1 MEDAGVALEVSGRW
15 YRASRDGRQCG
26 LRRLPGW
33 YRPCRARRMI
43 ELHRHA
49 MLVLVPA
56 TQGCSLAVLLS
67 IR

>member
-33 YRPCRARRMI
+33 YRPRAAHDRATPA
-43 ELHRHA
+43 HA